1 MGAQKI
7 QDLIGKTDNRLEN
20 IEGEIKELDDA
31 ITIVTPE
38 VRENTKRLNEFDK
51 GIKSNIESIDQLKA
65 NNTNTA
71 NQITNILQA
80 NININEQLQSLNEN
94 SGTKEDLNNIIK
106 TNEQAIGE
114 LKKGFDEN
122 INNIM
127 TANITINE
135 NFNGLQIKSEETR
148 KALEDIKNNHKEDI
162 NILTQNIDS
171 EKERIDNIEEEVK
184 ELDDSIKQ
192 VATNVDKNTNCLHE
206 LENAKLLHR
215 DAIDETKH
223 LILEIDTKLK
233 GIDAANSDRIKKAEE
248 NIQTNTDQLGLLDG
262 STKYITEQITNIF
275 QTNIATD
282 EKINQIEEL
291 RQKSDTKIK
300 AEFDNLNQELNE
312 FEEKNAQKIQDLIG
326 KTDNR
331 LENIEGEIKELDDA
345 ITTVTPEVRE
355 NTKRLNEF
363 DKGIKSNIESIDQL
377 KANSTNTANQITNI
391 LQANININEQL
402 QSLNENSGTK
412 EDLNNIIKTN
422 EQAIGELK
430 KGFD

>member
-1 MGAQKI
+1 MG
-7 QDLIGKTDNRLEN
+7 
-20 IEGEIKELDDA
+20 
-31 ITIVTPE
+31 
-38 VRENTKRLNEFDK
+38 
-51 GIKSNIESIDQLKA
+51 
-65 NNTNTA
+65 
-71 NQITNILQA
+71 
-80 NININEQLQSLNEN
+80 
-94 SGTKEDLNNIIK
+94 EDLNNIIK
-106 TNEQAIGE
+106 TNEQGIGE

-148 KALEDIKNNHKEDI
+148 KALEDIKNSHKADI
-162 NILTQNIDS
+162 TILTQNIGS
-171 EKERIDNIEEEVK
+171 EKERIDNIEEEIK

-192 VATNVDKNTNCLHE
+192 VSNNVDKNTNCLHE
-206 LENAKLLHR
+206 LENATLLHS

-233 GIDAANSDRIKKAEE
+233 GIDAASSDRIKKAEE
-248 NIQTNTDQLGLLDG
+248 NIQTNTDQIGLLDG

-312 FEEKNAQKIQDLIG
+312 FEEKNTQKIQDLIG

-377 KANSTNTANQITNI
+377 KANNTNTANQITNI

-402 QSLNENSGTK
+402 QSL
-412 EDLNNIIKTN
+412 
-422 EQAIGELK
+422 K
-430 KGFD
+430 KFRN